1 MTRRGQLVL
10 VAATVVAVALVPILF
25 ASLQLGYHDDVRAT
39 ADYHD
44 DPSADALRVL
54 ERAVATESASIPS
67 QYAWSANDSAV
78 TAVRTGLE
86 SRLDRL
92 QTSQI
97 EDGIHYNITY
107 NGTAARRWKDAN
119 CPSGPSR
126 QFGDCVA
133 DRGVVTQERVGRTHV
148 LAVGFDV
155 TTTTERGE
163 TTVTVVLE
171 TGGRSSR

>member
-39 ADYHD
+39 ADYDD

-54 ERAVATESASIPS
+54 ERAVATESASIPK
-67 QYAWSANDSAV
+67 QYAWAANDSAV
-78 TAVRTGLE
+78 AAVHSELQP
-86 SRLDRL
+86 RLDRL
-92 QTSQI
+92 QTSRI
-97 EDGIHYNITY
+97 EDGIHYSITY
-107 NGTAARRWKDAN
+107 NGTATQRWKNAN
-119 CPSGPSR
+119 CPSGPDR

-133 DRGVVTQERVGRTHV
+133 DRGVVVQNRVGRTHV

-155 TTTTERGE
+155 TTTIERGE
-163 TTVTVVLE
+163 ATVTVVLE
-171 TGGRSSR
+171 TSGRSSR

>member
-10 VAATVVAVALVPILF
+10 VAATVVAVALVPILL

-39 ADYHD
+39 ADYD

-54 ERAVATESASIPS
+54 ERAVATESAAIPS

-78 TAVRTGLE
+78 TALRTGL
-86 SRLDRL
+86 SPRIDRL
-92 QTSQI
+92 ERSRVKNGVYYDI
-97 EDGIHYNITY
+97 SY
-107 NGTAARRWKDAN
+107 NGTTAREWERTN
-119 CPSGPSR
+119 CPGGSGR
-126 QFGDCVA
+126 EFGDCAV
-133 DRGVVTQERVGRTHV
+133 DRGVVVQDRVGRTHV

-163 TTVTVVLE
+163 STVTVVLE
-171 TGGRSSR
+171 TTGRSER

>member
-44 DPSADALRVL
+44 DPSVDALRVL

-67 QYAWSANDSAV
+67 QYAWAENDSAV
-78 TAVRTGLE
+78 ATVRTGLGP
-86 SRLDRL
+86 RLDRL
-92 QTSQI
+92 QTSRI
-97 EDGIHYNITY
+97 EDGVHYNITY
-107 NGTAARRWKDAN
+107 NETAAQQWEDAN
-119 CPSGPSR
+119 CPSGPAR
-126 QFGDCVA
+126 QFGDCA
-133 DRGVVTQERVGRTHV
+133 TDRGVVVQNRVDRTHV

-155 TTTTERGE
+155 TTTTERGA

-171 TGGRSSR
+171 PSGRSSR